1 MGISPTS
8 NLQFVYTNYKN
19 NEVSPQTPIISWKF
33 IFNYLFPK
41 GDYIP
46 KSRFCQV
53 KFPLQIFILPSP
65 TSAVGDFLFFL
76 NFFHFLVRKLPKN
89 LLINKNNCPAHDT
102 KPSKSPFTILSK
114 RKVKNYDKKTELKT
128 TQTWQGRYPKR
139 KRNQGSD
146 WTWRLEKSCPS
157 FIITIW

>member
-1 MGISPTS
+1 MRESLLLQTYNSYTRIIRIMRFHLKHQFIHKNLFSIVYSLKGII
-8 NLQFVYTNYKN
+8 LQNQDSVKLNFRYK
-19 NEVSPQTPIISWKF
+19 SLSYP
-33 IFNYLFPK
+33 
-41 GDYIP
+41 
-46 KSRFCQV
+46 
-53 KFPLQIFILPSP
+53 PSP

-128 TQTWQGRYPKR
+128 TQT
-139 KRNQGSD
+139 
-146 WTWRLEKSCPS
+146 
-157 FIITIW
+157 